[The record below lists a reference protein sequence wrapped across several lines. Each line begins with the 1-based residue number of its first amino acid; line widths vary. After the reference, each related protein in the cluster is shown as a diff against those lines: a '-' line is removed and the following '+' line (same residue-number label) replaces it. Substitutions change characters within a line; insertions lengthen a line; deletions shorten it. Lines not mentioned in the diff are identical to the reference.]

1 MLRDESHVI
10 YFILAKSMILTLTIT
25 LLKSIFKVER
35 KDEHFGAI
43 KATLSHFYWMKKSN
57 NQ

>member
-1 MLRDESHVI
+1 MLRDKSHVI

-43 KATLSHFYWMKKSN
+43 KATLSHFY
-57 NQ
+57 